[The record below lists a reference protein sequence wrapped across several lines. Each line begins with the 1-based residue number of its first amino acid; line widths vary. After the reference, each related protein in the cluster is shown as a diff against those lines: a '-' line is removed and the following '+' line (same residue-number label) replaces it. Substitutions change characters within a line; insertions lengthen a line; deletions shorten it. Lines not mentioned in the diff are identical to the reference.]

1 MRRQIRQD
9 LLVTKWHP
17 SMHKTNKKKIW
28 FEGSSA
34 ISVYIRKQMN
44 LYSLGQVDIVRNDDI
59 SFGTLKHLLVYTKGR
74 VTINVIKRLSLAL
87 ASAVP
92 DKDYLEFL
100 YETLEATNQ
109 IDRFP
114 LDQIN
119 TLKSIIL
126 SKE

>member
-1 MRRQIRQD
+1 MRRQFRQD
-9 LLVTKWHP
+9 LLVTRWDPTMYKR
-17 SMHKTNKKKIW
+17 TNKW
-28 FEGSSA
+28 VEGTSK
-34 ISVYIRKQMN
+34 ISVYIRKQMTEYN
-44 LYSLGQVDIVRNDDI
+44 LSQADIVRNEDI

-74 VTINVIKRLSLAL
+74 VSIDVIKRLSLAL

-92 DKDYLEFL
+92 EKDYLEFL
-100 YETLEATNQ
+100 YETLEASNQ

-114 LDQIN
+114 KNQIN